1 MPALVLRLIVAL
13 GAVLTGTMAAE
24 AEWFVS
30 RISGVA
36 LARVPG
42 SAAFIVL
49 ARGST
54 VSDSAAVE
62 TGRTGRLKMTR
73 GASSIVLGPLSSV
86 SLRTDA
92 FGGSTRVFQRAGAI
106 AAAGSASGWGAEP
119 STSVSAAG
127 TAS

>member
-73 GASSIVLGPLSSV
+73 GASAIVRVAQNGRFRGLDDGLSARGRNRSGGLGVGLGSGTLNV
-86 SLRTDA
+86 GL
-92 FGGSTRVFQRAGAI
+92 GGGHGVLK
-106 AAAGSASGWGAEP
+106 
-119 STSVSAAG
+119 
-127 TAS
+127 